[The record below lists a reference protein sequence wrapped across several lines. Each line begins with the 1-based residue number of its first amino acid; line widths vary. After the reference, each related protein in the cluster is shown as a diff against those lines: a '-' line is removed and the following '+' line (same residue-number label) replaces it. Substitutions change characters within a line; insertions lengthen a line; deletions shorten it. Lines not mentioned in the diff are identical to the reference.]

1 MGQADCPLNI
11 CLIVSD
17 PLVSKDNKGKSTMTT
32 SHRRILQKID
42 TPKTHVQNVIHLY
55 HEKKKKLSKNKTI
68 TKNNNKNI
76 IAVRT
81 VLKDNQ

>member
-1 MGQADCPLNI
+1 
-11 CLIVSD
+11 
-17 PLVSKDNKGKSTMTT
+17 MTT

-76 IAVRT
+76 IAVGT
-81 VLKDNQ
+81 VLKDNQQILETSKLDTSHPCPLFDIGTWIKSD